1 MFTKRKQIFGR
12 KIAKQDE
19 CSWILSNQIIAL
31 EKFNNFLRLQFKKKK
46 RLIVKSVSVICFVGS
61 NISNRRKFVTFYRNF
76 KYFEKR
82 KQICLFLDSPLRQ
95 WSCQCQQCHWL
106 SRPRA
111 KFSHFLT
118 FDFYNLLR
126 LYEYCT
132 RYILF
137 VLSILLWL
145 LWFILFIKLLSLF
158 IICYNYYLFIF
169 DIEKRCS
176 KSTIKNRWSSV
187 IGGKDFSWY
196 FFTLSKKEK

>member
-111 KFSHFLT
+111 KFSAFPYFWFLQPPQTLWILYQIHPFCSLYPPMITLVHFV
-118 FDFYNLLR
+118 Y
-126 LYEYCT
+126 
-132 RYILF
+132 
-137 VLSILLWL
+137 
-145 LWFILFIKLLSLF
+145 K
-158 IICYNYYLFIF
+158 IIIIIYYL
-169 DIEKRCS
+169 
-176 KSTIKNRWSSV
+176 
-187 IGGKDFSWY
+187 
-196 FFTLSKKEK
+196 L